1 MIVLSRTELKEL
13 TGATR
18 RQKQIDHL
26 IAMGIPY
33 RINADGWPVVLR
45 SAAVSALGG
54 KDTPSKILPRE
65 ATIDMSF
72 LDL

>member
-13 TGATR
+13 TGASR
-18 RQKQIDHL
+18 RRKQIDHL
-26 IAMGIPY
+26 NAMGIPY

-45 SAAVSALGG
+45 SAAISALGG
-54 KDTPSKILPRE
+54 KDSPSKALPKE
-65 ATIDMSF
+65 ATLDMSF